1 MSDEL
6 NIQRVRR
13 RRLDPVPVKIIRM
26 AHDSSLN
33 EARLA
38 KMLEAMEGAGLAPP
52 RPPREHM
59 Q

>member
-13 RRLDPVPVKIIRM
+13 RRLDPVPVEIIRM
-26 AHDSSLN
+26 AHDDRLN

-38 KMLEAMEGAGLAPP
+38 KMLGVMEKAGLVPP